1 MIELTKILIKTHERL
16 SKGMQP
22 GAYTELKKS
31 EARRLANVE
40 KQLEE
45 NFTEEGIMI
54 YQRKMIKGFKLC
66 NLWRM

>member
-45 NFTEEGIMI
+45 NFTEEGII
-54 YQRKMIKGFKLC
+54 D
-66 NLWRM
+66 